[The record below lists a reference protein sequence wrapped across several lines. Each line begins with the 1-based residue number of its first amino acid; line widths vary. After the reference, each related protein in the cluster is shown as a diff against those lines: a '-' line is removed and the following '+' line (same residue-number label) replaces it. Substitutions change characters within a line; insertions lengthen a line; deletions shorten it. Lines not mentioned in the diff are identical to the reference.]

1 MGLVLARIDQRLV
14 HGIVV
19 TQVVKE
25 ANAKRI
31 MVIDDL
37 VSQDEDQK
45 GIMRM
50 SKPAGTG
57 MSIINIETAVANIK
71 AGKYDDHNVLVVV
84 NHPSILL
91 ALSDAG
97 IVLPKVQ
104 LGILFDREDR
114 EKLTKSVAMSDEEKA
129 IVKELAKRGTEVVFQ
144 FTPSTK
150 EEPLD
155 KYVQ

>member
-25 ANAKRI
+25 AKAQRI
-31 MVIDDL
+31 MVVDDI

-45 GIMRM
+45 SIMRM

-57 MSIINIETAVANIK
+57 MSIINIETAATNIK
-71 AGKYDDHNVLVVV
+71 AGKYDDHNVLLLV

-91 ALSDAG
+91 ELSNRG
-97 IVLPKVQ
+97 VSLPKVQ
-104 LGILFDREDR
+104 VGILFDREDR
-114 EKLTKSVAMSDEEKA
+114 EKLTKSVALNQEEKD
-129 IVKELAKRGTEVVFQ
+129 ILKELSTRGVEVVFQ

-150 EEPLD
+150 EEPLN
-155 KYVQ
+155 KYVN